1 MNNRHHTYYTIIGS
15 GIAILFSMLYAFLG
29 AQLESAKIICYVIG
43 GIGLLSLIAALLDLI
58 INLKREKAIGAF
70 LYASAGATVALVI
83 LGILAFNIPTVEKS
97 SWDML
102 IVISGLALIITGLL
116 AMGATALE
124 VIRYRANKFVEK
136 NWNEFAEAADIKEEV
151 TYEEMD
157 PDNVIDVDAVDVED
171 KK

>member
-15 GIAILFSMLYAFLG
+15 GIAILFSVLYAFLG

-43 GIGLLSLIAALLDLI
+43 GIG
-58 INLKREKAIGAF
+58 F

-102 IVISGLALIITGLL
+102 IVISGLALIVTGLL

-157 PDNVIDVDAVDVED
+157 PNNVIDVDAVDVED

>member
-1 MNNRHHTYYTIIGS
+1 MVSSLTDVEQCIEVCCLSGRCQHSAYTTFKS
-15 GIAILFSMLYAFLG
+15 GNFL
-29 AQLESAKIICYVIG
+29 SHCVIG

-58 INLKREKAIGAF
+58 INLKREKVIGAF

-102 IVISGLALIITGLL
+102 IVISGLALIVTGLL

>member
-15 GIAILFSMLYAFLG
+15 GIAILFSMIYAFLG

-58 INLKREKAIGAF
+58 INLKREKVIGAF

-83 LGILAFNIPTVEKS
+83 LGILTFNIPTVEKS

-102 IVISGLALIITGLL
+102 IVISGLALIVTGLL

-124 VIRYRANKFVEK
+124 RSSDTARISSSKRIGTNSPRRRTSKRK
-136 NWNEFAEAADIKEEV
+136 SPTKR
-151 TYEEMD
+151 
-157 PDNVIDVDAVDVED
+157 
-171 KK
+171 